1 LQSYNSKLREI
12 TPSPKSSG
20 SLFATIV
27 AIIFILVVVGLVLKL
42 IGWAISALIPI
53 LMVVALV
60 LVIVRLY
67 QGKKIL

>member
-1 LQSYNSKLREI
+1 MQEI
-12 TPSPKSSG
+12 TPTPKTTG

-27 AIIFILVVVGLVLKL
+27 TIIFILFLVGIVLKL
-42 IGWAISALIPI
+42 IGWAISALIP
-53 LMVVALV
+53 LLVVAALV

>member
-1 LQSYNSKLREI
+1 MQEI
-12 TPSPKSSG
+12 TPTPKTTG

-27 AIIFILVVVGLVLKL
+27 AIIFILFLVGIVLKL
-42 IGWAISALIPI
+42 IGWAISALIP
-53 LMVVALV
+53 LLLVAALV

>member
-1 LQSYNSKLREI
+1 MQEI
-12 TPSPKSSG
+12 TPTPKTTG

-27 AIIFILVVVGLVLKL
+27 AIIFILFLVGIVLKL
-42 IGWAISALIPI
+42 IGWAISALIP
-53 LMVVALV
+53 LLVVAALV